1 MLDVVENYEALCK
14 NLGGLIKRSGYKN
27 VYIAEKIGIPPTN
40 FSTKKKRGN
49 WTIDEMKQIISI
61 IDNEELDDYFMA
73 QLMEAEKD
81 SERLPIS
88 LLKSEY
94 EWL

>member
-1 MLDVVENYEALCK
+1 MLDVIENYETLCK
-14 NLGGLIKRSGYKN
+14 NLDGLIKRSGYKN
-27 VYIAEKIGIPPTN
+27 VFIAEKIGIAPTN

-49 WTIDEMKQIISI
+49 WTIDEMKKIVAL
-61 IDNEELDDYFMA
+61 IDNEEMDDYFLA
-73 QLMEAEKD
+73 VLMEAEQD

-88 LLKSEY
+88 VLKAEY